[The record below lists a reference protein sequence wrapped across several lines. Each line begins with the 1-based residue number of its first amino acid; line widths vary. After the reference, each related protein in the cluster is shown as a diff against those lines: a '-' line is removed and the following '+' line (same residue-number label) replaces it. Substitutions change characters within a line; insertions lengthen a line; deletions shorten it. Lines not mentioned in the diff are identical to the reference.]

1 MKKIQVIIIAVVV
14 ALVFGVTGYF
24 IGSAYGN
31 KSNLSGGQA
40 YQSQN
45 GQRVVFRGGVN
56 SGVVSGQIISFDN
69 KSITVQSPNGGSKVI
84 FYSTSTEISK
94 MATSSVSD
102 LANNENI
109 TVIGS
114 QNSDGSV
121 TAQSIQIRPAYQ
133 IPNGS
138 SR

>member
-1 MKKIQVIIIAVVV
+1 MKKIQVIIIAIVV
-14 ALVFGVTGYF
+14 ALVFGVAGYF
-24 IGSAYGN
+24 IGSTYGN

-45 GQRVVFRGGVN
+45 GQRVIFRGGAN
-56 SGVVSGQIISFDN
+56 SGVASGQIVSFDD
-69 KSITVQSPNGGSKVI
+69 KSITVKSSNGGSAVI

-114 QNSDGSV
+114 QNSDG
-121 TAQSIQIRPAYQ
+121 
-133 IPNGS
+133 
-138 SR
+138 